1 MHHSLDSFD
10 WLVQLVSL
18 KCLQFLSMDDEEEGN
33 TAKSELKMKSKD
45 KEQSRKGGL
54 DQSR

>member
-1 MHHSLDSFD
+1 
-10 WLVQLVSL
+10 
-18 KCLQFLSMDDEEEGN
+18 MDDEEEGN
-33 TAKSELKMKSKD
+33 IAKSNLKMKSKD